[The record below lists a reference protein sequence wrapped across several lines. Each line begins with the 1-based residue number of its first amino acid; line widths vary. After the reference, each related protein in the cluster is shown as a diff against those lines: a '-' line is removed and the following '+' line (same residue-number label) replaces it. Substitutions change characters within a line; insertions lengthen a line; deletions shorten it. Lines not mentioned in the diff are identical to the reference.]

1 VEHTEL
7 GMVLLQDELVYP
19 RWYVARANTAATLPM
34 GNGLPLQIS
43 QLNTLV
49 FNS

>member
-1 VEHTEL
+1 MEHTEL
-7 GMVLLQDELVYP
+7 GAVLLQDELVYP
-19 RWYVARANTAATLPM
+19 GVNRSEDEYCCTLSL
-34 GNGLPLQIS
+34 GNGLPLHLS